1 MHTLVL
7 GGARSG
13 KSNFAESLCPA
24 STTYVATARP
34 SHGEFD
40 TDFQARIAKHV
51 ARRPRSWTTED
62 SQDLLEVL
70 ASDTAEFLLVD
81 DLGTWL
87 SAHIDAADAWQEPH
101 ELAAELTEQLVIQL
115 QRNLHRTVVL
125 VTPEVGM
132 GIIPEH
138 PSGRYFRD
146 CIGLLNTAVANSC
159 QRVVLVIAGQPLELK
174 SP

>member
-13 KSNFAESLCPA
+13 KSDFAESLCPA

-34 SHGEFD
+34 WSGEFD
-40 TDFQARIAKHV
+40 ADFQARITRHV
-51 ARRPRSWTTED
+51 ARRPQSWVTED
-62 SQDLLEVL
+62 SRDLLEVL
-70 ASDTAEFLLVD
+70 ASDNAQFLLID

-87 SAHIDAADAWQEPH
+87 SARIDAADAWQAPH
-101 ELAAELTEQLVIQL
+101 ELAKQLTEKLVTQLR
-115 QRNLHRTVVL
+115 RNQHRNMVL

-146 CIGLLNTAVANSC
+146 CIGLLNTAVANCC

-174 SP
+174 TS